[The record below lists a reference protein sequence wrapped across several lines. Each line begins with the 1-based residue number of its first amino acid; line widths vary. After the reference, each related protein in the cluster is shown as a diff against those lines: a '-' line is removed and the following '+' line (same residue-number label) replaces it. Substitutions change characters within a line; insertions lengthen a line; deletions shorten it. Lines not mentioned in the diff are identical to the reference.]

1 MRVVASLAL
10 LGALIASAHARAD
23 AITMPPSCPES
34 SEDAFCHG
42 PPTCRPRGCIA
53 STDCNTGE
61 HCSARS
67 LCIEAHMCFGLGTP
81 TSIDHV
87 LGDCDAAGACPGGGT
102 CQSDFV
108 CVPGTVSTDAGH
120 DASMDGGAAPE
131 HVTACACRAGS
142 AGGGGLAMLGALA
155 LVLAVAR
162 RRSTR

>member
-1 MRVVASLAL
+1 VRYAVGLAL
-10 LGALIASAHARAD
+10 VAALSASAHARAD

-34 SEDAFCHG
+34 SQDAFCHG

-53 STDCNTGE
+53 ASDCNAGE
-61 HCSARS
+61 
-67 LCIEAHMCFGLGTP
+67 HMCFGLGTP
-81 TSIDHV
+81 TSVDHV

-120 DASMDGGAAPE
+120 DASIDGGVVPE

-142 AGGGGLAMLGALA
+142 AGGGGLAILGALA
-155 LVLAVAR
+155 IVATLAR
-162 RRSTR
+162 RRSIR